1 MFLYFFTSTIQQLIF
16 LEKVFKR
23 YECKICK
30 KKFRKIE
37 ESMQHQ
43 QVIHGTG
50 RSYTC
55 NKCNLSFDGMEQ
67 MRDHIKKTH
76 SYNVMKKK
84 WHVLHK
90 NQICEN
96 PEE

>member
-1 MFLYFFTSTIQQLIF
+1 MIFF
-16 LEKVFKR
+16 EKVFKR

-90 NQICEN
+90 NQIYEN

>member
-55 NKCNLSFDGMEQ
+55 KKCNLSFDGMEQ

-84 WHVLHK
+84 
-90 NQICEN
+90 
-96 PEE
+96 